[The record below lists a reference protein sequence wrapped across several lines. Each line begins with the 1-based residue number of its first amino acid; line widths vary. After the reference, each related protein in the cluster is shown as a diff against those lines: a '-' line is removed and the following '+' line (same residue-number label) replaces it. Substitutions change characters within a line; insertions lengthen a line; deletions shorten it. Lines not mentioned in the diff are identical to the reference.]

1 MLRSRAITLKNKQ
14 TQIYKKKKGGGANAD
29 QTRVRGEWIRPRETK
44 LEFFVIVII
53 FIIVAV
59 MMVAVL
65 HQRRDKEAAMSGD
78 VAAPRNAASRP

>member
-1 MLRSRAITLKNKQ
+1 M
-14 TQIYKKKKGGGANAD
+14 
-29 QTRVRGEWIRPRETK
+29 
-44 LEFFVIVII
+44 IVII